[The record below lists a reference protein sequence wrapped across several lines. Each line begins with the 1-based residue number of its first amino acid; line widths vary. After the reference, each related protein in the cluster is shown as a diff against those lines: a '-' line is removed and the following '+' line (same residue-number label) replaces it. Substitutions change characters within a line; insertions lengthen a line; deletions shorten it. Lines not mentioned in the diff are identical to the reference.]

1 MTANTKEIQILE
13 TGELLFNKY
22 GLRRVTVEEICQTA
36 GVSKMTFYK
45 YFPNKVDLAKCIIQN
60 LTDDAEQR
68 FNKTM
73 RLAIPFTEKVHLII
87 EQKIED
93 NERIGEEFYGDLT
106 GSVPE
111 LLDFLQGIG
120 RQAYKRM
127 LDIFKE
133 AQEKGDI
140 RKEIP
145 MEFILYSLNSILDKI
160 NDPQLAGIF
169 KDRKEMIE
177 IMTENF
183 FFGIA
188 EKHTDA

>member
-1 MTANTKEIQILE
+1 MTANTKKIQILE
-13 TGELLFNKY
+13 TGEMLFNKY
-22 GLRRVTVEEICQTA
+22 GVRRVTVEEICKTA

-45 YFPNKVDLAKCIIQN
+45 YFHNKVDLAKCIIQN
-60 LTDDAEQR
+60 LTDEAEQH

-87 EQKIED
+87 EQKIKN

-106 GSVPE
+106 GAVPE
-111 LLDFLQGIG
+111 LLDFLQEIG
-120 RQAYKRM
+120 HQVYKRM
-127 LDIFKE
+127 LEIFKE
-133 AQEKGDI
+133 AQERGDI

-145 MEFILYSLNSILDKI
+145 MEFILYSLNSLLDKI
-160 NDPQLAGIF
+160 NDPQLASIF

-177 IMTENF
+177 IMVENF